1 MATFNKKNK
10 KRKSRVKKQEAPKPC
25 RFTKE
30 GTFEIDYRD
39 IELLRRYVSAQGK
52 IHPRKKNNVSAYY
65 QRQLQNAIKRARFL
79 ALLPTVGE

>member
-1 MATFNKKNK
+1 MSQQRNNNK
-10 KRKSRVKKQEAPKPC
+10 KRRARRMEAPKPC

-30 GTFEIDYRD
+30 DAFEIDYRD
-39 IELLRRYVSAQGK
+39 VDLLRRYVSAQGK

-65 QRQLQNAIKRARFL
+65 QRQLQRAVKRARFL